1 MVKVEHWPEVGQLRI
16 VLREDL
22 EEGPGREV
30 APGVIV
36 HYGKAA
42 NNDVAAG
49 EAAGECD
56 QVRYVEIEPSYGRDL
71 SKAILER
78 YDEEGRVIH
87 LSPADAKA
95 LRYFWEAIEHL
106 EAAGLV
112 ARRPDGHT
120 S

>member
-22 EEGPGREV
+22 EEGPGWEV

-42 NNDVAAG
+42 NSAAG
-49 EAAGECD
+49 EYD
-56 QVRYVEIEPSYGRDL
+56 QVRYVEIEPGYGRDL

-78 YDEEGRVIH
+78 YDEEGRVVH

-95 LRYFWEAIEHL
+95 LRHFWEAIEHL
-106 EAAGLV
+106 EAAGLI

-120 S
+120 G